1 MQLIIQSAPY
11 AIGLLAAFMLLA
23 IMVAV
28 FDSKQFTNTFRAYW
42 IHSGIWS
49 ALAWAIL
56 FILRGGK

>member
-1 MQLIIQSAPY
+1 
-11 AIGLLAAFMLLA
+11 MLLA
-23 IMVAV
+23 ILAAV

>member
-1 MQLIIQSAPY
+1 MISNSAPY
-11 AIGLLAAFMLLA
+11 AIGLLSALMLLA

-28 FDSKQFTNTFRAYW
+28 FDSKQFTDTFRAYW
-42 IHSGIWS
+42 LHSGIWS